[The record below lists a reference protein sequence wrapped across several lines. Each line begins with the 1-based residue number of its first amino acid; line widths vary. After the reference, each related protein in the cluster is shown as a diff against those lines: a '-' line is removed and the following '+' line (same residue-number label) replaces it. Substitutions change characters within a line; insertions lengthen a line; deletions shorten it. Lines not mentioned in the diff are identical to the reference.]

1 MPTALKDDKYLK
13 VSTTKIYFIHSDKA
27 AQSQIRIG
35 YLALPYDSREAFYK
49 AGLMNFMF
57 GGTFNSHLNMNLRE
71 NKGWTYGVRSS
82 FSGTKYRGPFV
93 ISGGFKKDATDSTLD
108 EIFKELGNYT
118 NSLLTPEEVNLRKS
132 SINQSE
138 ALKNETLAQKAN
150 ILYAKQRYQLE
161 PDYKMMQMQILMG
174 FCNCQILVFAKNL
187 DIGHM
192 VIVVVGDRKTVK
204 SKLDRWGYEIVEMD
218 AEGNILK

>member
-1 MPTALKDDKYLK
+1 M
-13 VSTTKIYFIHSDKA
+13 
-27 AQSQIRIG
+27 
-35 YLALPYDSREAFYK
+35 
-49 AGLMNFMF
+49 
-57 GGTFNSHLNMNLRE
+57 
-71 NKGWTYGVRSS
+71 
-82 FSGTKYRGPFV
+82 
-93 ISGGFKKDATDSTLD
+93 D

-118 NSLLTPEEVNLRKS
+118 NSLLTPEEVEFTKS

-174 FCNCQILVFAKNL
+174 INAQEILVLAKKNL
-187 DIGHM
+187 DIGRM